1 MKDKI
6 YSLEL
11 EHIAYTINLSSMEKL
26 SFLNA
31 LVLHQKAPRTL
42 ALHFCV
48 GLLGMEWVGT
58 NNHVNLMTLFYKM

>member
-48 GLLGMEWVGT
+48 GLLGME
-58 NNHVNLMTLFYKM
+58 